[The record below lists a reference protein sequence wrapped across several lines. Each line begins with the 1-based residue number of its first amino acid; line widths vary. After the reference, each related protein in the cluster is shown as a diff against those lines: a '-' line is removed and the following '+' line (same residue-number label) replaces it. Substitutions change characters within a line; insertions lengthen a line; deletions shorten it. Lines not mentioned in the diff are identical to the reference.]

1 MHFVVNNLTVGAF
14 NLLNTEDKKS
24 PLKSFLNQKPWHPMN
39 FRNQARVWEAEQAKY
54 EEEKKKAEAKAE
66 FEAEQEYL
74 QTLSMLS
81 AEEQEKYRQR
91 QTFLPSRSLF
101 IMYMQSVSFLYMKP
115 PGYDASLER
124 LEQANRDGTAKP
136 STLPASGGASSS
148 QAGFTPPP
156 GPLGKGATAGTTSQA
171 GPGPSGQTP
180 GQGPGGGGL
189 GANYLAKML
198 EGYRAAKGDK
208 FELKGG
214 GAEMG
219 RSPPRGG
226 VDAGAA
232 NQQFVIAEVD
242 SEEEERALRE
252 AGMTDAERRAAAKQV
267 AREARA
273 AQKAADRSSGSGVRP
288 RAPTPARPLDLQRL
302 GSLVQDPRP
311 IDQKQAEVLEV
322 VETRVADYV
331 EKGTALEAGLKA
343 GVASVLPQGIK
354 DAIPATLR
362 ESLLGRDTGRG
373 SGDAPASR
381 AEPAAAEKPQSFAN
395 NLLQRQQP
403 APATAPSSNGASA
416 PGLATWTITTD
427 EEDGVARPL
436 SPGADVSGAGDAP
449 PAILAELAEVLQGVG
464 ALKSTLL
471 ALRTNGDPALGTMS
485 RLNVREA
492 EETLRRRLQQL
503 SAVHAVSAVPD
514 PEVAAAIQEGEALL
528 AESAALTD

>member
-1 MHFVVNNLTVGAF
+1 M
-14 NLLNTEDKKS
+14 
-24 PLKSFLNQKPWHPMN
+24 Q
-39 FRNQARVWEAEQAKY
+39 
-54 EEEKKKAEAKAE
+54 
-66 FEAEQEYL
+66 
-74 QTLSMLS
+74 
-81 AEEQEKYRQR
+81 
-91 QTFLPSRSLF
+91 
-101 IMYMQSVSFLYMKP
+101 QSVIQVRDLGSVPVHRPRRGVQVRAQFGP
-115 PGYDASLER
+115 TPQPGDR
-124 LEQANRDGTAKP
+124 L
-136 STLPASGGASSS
+136 LP
-148 QAGFTPPP
+148 
-156 GPLGKGATAGTTSQA
+156 L
-171 GPGPSGQTP
+171 
-180 GQGPGGGGL
+180 L
-189 GANYLAKML
+189 
-198 EGYRAAKGDK
+198 
-208 FELKGG
+208 
-214 GAEMG
+214 
-219 RSPPRGG
+219 RSPADVLALGPRVALG
-226 VDAGAA
+226 VL
-232 NQQFVIAEVD
+232 QSFPE
-242 SEEEERALRE
+242 ALS
-252 AGMTDAERRAAAKQV
+252 QL
-267 AREARA
+267 
-273 AQKAADRSSGSGVRP
+273 
-288 RAPTPARPLDLQRL
+288 PLDLQRL

-436 SPGADVSGAGDAP
+436 SPGADVSGVGDAP

>member
-1 MHFVVNNLTVGAF
+1 MSGVPQPPTRRGPAMGALDGVRRDLKAAKEAEKKGDLSDPNSVGAAWTH
-14 NLLNTEDKKS
+14 N
-24 PLKSFLNQKPWHPMN
+24 FLNQKPWHPMN

-91 QTFLPSRSLF
+91 
-101 IMYMQSVSFLYMKP
+101 QSVSFLYMKP

-273 AQKAADRSSGSGVRP
+273 AQKAADRSELERAKDVLRAAGIEVPDSDGS
-288 RAPTPARPLDLQRL
+288 
-302 GSLVQDPRP
+302 
-311 IDQKQAEVLEV
+311 
-322 VETRVADYV
+322 
-331 EKGTALEAGLKA
+331 
-343 GVASVLPQGIK
+343 
-354 DAIPATLR
+354 
-362 ESLLGRDTGRG
+362 
-373 SGDAPASR
+373 
-381 AEPAAAEKPQSFAN
+381 
-395 NLLQRQQP
+395 
-403 APATAPSSNGASA
+403 SS
-416 PGLATWTITTD
+416 D
-427 EEDGVARPL
+427 EERRER
-436 SPGADVSGAGDAP
+436 S
-449 PAILAELAEVLQGVG
+449 
-464 ALKSTLL
+464 KSHKKK
-471 ALRTNGDPALGTMS
+471 S
-485 RLNVREA
+485 KKKK
-492 EETLRRRLQQL
+492 RRK
-503 SAVHAVSAVPD
+503 
-514 PEVAAAIQEGEALL
+514 
-528 AESAALTD
+528 